1 MNQIVIVGI
10 GGQRG
15 MTVATLTA
23 AVDAALAQVGAV
35 QVSGLATHEC
45 KATEPAVLALAAAQC
60 WSLRTYS
67 SAQLAAVPVPNPSER
82 VAAEMATPSV
92 AEAAALLA
100 AESQTLLL
108 EKCISHGADGKAVTV
123 AVALCQ
129 SPLATTDNSI
139 LCPALFLTATAS
151 GQGKTTF
158 VAALARY
165 HQRLGRRVRVFKV
178 GPDFLDPMIL
188 SRASSA
194 EVLPLDLWMVGAED
208 CQRAL
213 YQAARAADLILIEG
227 AMGLFDG
234 TPSGA
239 DLAAHFGI
247 PVAALLDARGMGQ
260 TFGALALGLATYRPT
275 LAFAGVIANRVAS
288 TRHAEM
294 IAAGM
299 PPTVPFL
306 GTLPRLPE
314 AVLPS
319 RHLGLV
325 QAEEIADLEVRL
337 DVAAD
342 AIAATALAN
351 LPTPVRFQAPLPAPA
366 LPQLLRGQR
375 IAVARDAAFSFLY
388 AENLRTLTGLGAELH
403 FFSPLT
409 DAAVD
414 ADAIYLPGGY
424 PELHLEALANNTA
437 MKQALRQHVAAGRP
451 LYAECG
457 GMLYLLDELR
467 DQAGVSAE
475 MVGLLAGRGQLQPR
489 VAGLGMQE
497 LATTLGCLRGHCF
510 HHSTLETALT
520 PLGFSRRQR
529 DGARGEAFY
538 QPGAVRASYL
548 HLYFPSAPVAAAALF
563 QPAPLELA
571 C

>member
-1 MNQIVIVGI
+1 M
-10 GGQRG
+10 
-15 MTVATLTA
+15 
-23 AVDAALAQVGAV
+23 
-35 QVSGLATHEC
+35 
-45 KATEPAVLALAAAQC
+45 
-60 WSLRTYS
+60 
-67 SAQLAAVPVPNPSER
+67 
-82 VAAEMATPSV
+82 
-92 AEAAALLA
+92 
-100 AESQTLLL
+100 
-108 EKCISHGADGKAVTV
+108 
-123 AVALCQ
+123 
-129 SPLATTDNSI
+129 

-165 HQRLGRRVRVFKV
+165 HQRLGRRVRVFKT

-188 SRASSA
+188 SRASGA
-194 EVLPLDLWMVGAED
+194 EVLPLDMWMVGAED

-234 TPSGA
+234 MPSGA
-239 DLAAHFGI
+239 DLAAQFGI
-247 PVAALLDARGMGQ
+247 PVAALIDARGMGQ

-275 LAFAGVIANRVAS
+275 LACAGVIANRVAS
-288 TRHAEM
+288 ARHAEM

-325 QAEEIADLEVRL
+325 QAEEIADLDARL
-337 DVAAD
+337 DAAAD
-342 AIAATALAN
+342 AIAATALAS
-351 LPTPVRFQAPLPAPA
+351 LPAPVRFQAPLPAPA
-366 LPQLLRGQR
+366 LPQVLTGQR
-375 IAVARDAAFSFLY
+375 IAVAHDAAFSFLY
-388 AENLRTLTGLGAELH
+388 ADNLRTLTALGAALH

-424 PELHLEALANNTA
+424 PELHLAALAGNTA
-437 MKQALRQHVAAGRP
+437 MKTALRQHVAAGRP

-457 GMLYLLDELR
+457 GMLYLLDSLR
-467 DQAGVSAE
+467 DQAGAGAE
-475 MVGLLAGRGQLQPR
+475 MVGLLAGRGQLQTR

-497 LATTLGCLRGHCF
+497 LATSLGSLRGHCF
-510 HHSTLETALT
+510 HHSTLETALV

-538 QPGAVRASYL
+538 QQGAVRASYL
-548 HLYFPSAPVAAAALF
+548 HLYFPSAPAAAAALF
-563 QPAPLELA
+563 QPAPLALA